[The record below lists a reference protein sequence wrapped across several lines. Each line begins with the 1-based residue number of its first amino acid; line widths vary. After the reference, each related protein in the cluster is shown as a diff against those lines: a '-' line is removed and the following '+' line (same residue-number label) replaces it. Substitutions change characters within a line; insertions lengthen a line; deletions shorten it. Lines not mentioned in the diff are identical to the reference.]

1 MQVKTWLFA
10 PVAAVT
16 LLHGC
21 SNQSAMSSAIGSREI
36 GSREDVVRL
45 DRSAPLLVSEKQPTG
60 PMQQW
65 GKDARF
71 MELLPELQEL
81 SAR

>member
-1 MQVKTWLFA
+1 MPVKTWLFA
-10 PVAAVT
+10 PVAVVT
-16 LLHGC
+16 LLQGC
-21 SNQSAMSSAIGSREI
+21 SNQSAVSSAI